1 MKELNE
7 LVQNKLNEM
16 AESGAIEQLVSDQ
29 VEKLIAN
36 ALSDTFRSYG
46 PLSKKLEEAFKTGL
60 DVDFGKIDYASYNQI
75 MLTAVQ
81 GHIDNYFGRQMR
93 KDLDEQ
99 IKTLLSVPPKEISLD
114 DLADNLVKLIRNNL
128 DEEDDYLSSISFEV
142 EERTYGNSL
151 IVKLDTN
158 GSEKEICHLY
168 LGSDSVATIRINHRH
183 NQPFNPTWPRG
194 LDGAISAYI
203 FKLYAAK
210 TTITKIEDF
219 DADDHYSEARCEY

>member
-16 AESGAIEQLVSDQ
+16 AESGAIEKLVSDQ
-29 VEKLIAN
+29 VEKLVAN
-36 ALSDTFRSYG
+36 ALSDTFRSYS

-60 DVDFGKIDYASYNQI
+60 DVDFGKIDYTSYNQI

-81 GHIDNYFGRQMR
+81 GHIDKYFGKQMR

-99 IKTLLSVPPKEISLD
+99 IETLLSVPPKEISLA
-114 DLADNLVKLIRNNL
+114 DLADSIVKLVRDNL

-168 LGSDSVATIRINHRH
+168 LGSDPVATIRINHRH
-183 NQPFNPTWPRG
+183 KQSFNPTLSRG
-194 LDGAISAYI
+194 LEESVNAYI

-210 TTITKIEDF
+210 TVITEIKDF
-219 DADDHYSEARCEY
+219 DADDHYSEARCED

>member
-29 VEKLIAN
+29 VEKLVAN

>member
-16 AESGAIEQLVSDQ
+16 AESGAIEKLVSDQ
-29 VEKLIAN
+29 VEKLVAN
-36 ALSDTFRSYG
+36 ALSDTFRSYS

-60 DVDFGKIDYASYNQI
+60 DVDFEKIDYASYNQI

-81 GHIDNYFGRQMR
+81 GHIDNYFGKQMR

-99 IKTLLSVPPKEISLD
+99 IETLLSVPPKEISLA
-114 DLADNLVKLIRNNL
+114 DLADNIVKLVRDNL

-142 EERTYGNSL
+142 DERSYGNSL
-151 IVKLDTN
+151 SVKLDTN
-158 GSEKEICHLY
+158 GSEKEICNLY
-168 LGSDSVATIRINHRH
+168 LGSNPVATIRINHRH
-183 NQPFNPTWPRG
+183 NHSFNPTCPRG
-194 LDGAISAYI
+194 LEGAISAYI

-210 TTITKIEDF
+210 TVITGLADF
-219 DADDHYSEARCEY
+219 DPDDHYSEARCED

>member
-168 LGSDSVATIRINHRH
+168 LGSDSAATIRINHRH

>member
-29 VEKLIAN
+29 VEKLVAN

-81 GHIDNYFGRQMR
+81 GHIDNYFGKQMR

-99 IKTLLSVPPKEISLD
+99 IETLLSVPPKEISLD

-142 EERTYGNSL
+142 EKRTYGNRL

>member
-29 VEKLIAN
+29 VEKLVAN
-36 ALSDTFRSYG
+36 ALSDTFRSYS

-81 GHIDNYFGRQMR
+81 GHIDKYFGEQMR

-99 IKTLLSVPPKEISLD
+99 IENLLSVPPKEISLA
-114 DLADNLVKLIRNNL
+114 DLADNIVKLVRDNL
-128 DEEDDYLSSISFEV
+128 DEEDDYLSSISFELD
-142 EERTYGNSL
+142 ERSYGNSL
-151 IVKLDTN
+151 SVKLDTN
-158 GSEKEICHLY
+158 GSEKEICNLY
-168 LGSDSVATIRINHRH
+168 LGSDPVATIKINHRH
-183 NQPFNPTWPRG
+183 NHSFNPTWPCG
-194 LDGAISAYI
+194 LEGAISAYI

-210 TTITKIEDF
+210 TAITKTEGF
-219 DADDHYSEARCEY
+219 DPDDHYSEARCED